1 MRILLALSG
10 GIDSMYLANRAFEME
25 GPFALFPGPHEFAA
39 AHCNFSLRGDDSD
52 GDEEFVRS
60 WCESKGIK
68 CFVKRFDTLGYAA
81 SKGISTEM
89 AARELRY
96 GWFADLVDSQGF
108 DALAVA
114 HNANDNAET
123 LMLNLLRGTGSRGLR
138 GMAEQTTCNPG
149 PGGDGGAVCGALSK
163 ISTAPQTAPSVPHK
177 GMKII
182 RPLLTIERKEI
193 EKWMRENGKEWRED
207 RTNAESIYKRNIL
220 RNEVFPIL
228 SRVNP
233 SFIRTIGEDIERFKL
248 VDDIAEDYFREKLAL
263 IQTGSSFGVDSI
275 LALTHWKYILW
286 RILEETGIS
295 YPTFGKLTALL
306 DRYRR
311 EPRGTVTICG
321 KAFETPVTV
330 ISIKRIPKSGPVIEI
345 SKK

>member
-10 GIDSMYLANRAFEME
+10 GIDSMYLANRAFEKE
-25 GPFALFPGPHEFAA
+25 GPFALYPGPHEFAA
-39 AHCNFSLRGDDSD
+39 AHCNFSLRGEDSD
-52 GDEEFVRS
+52 GDEAFVRS
-60 WCESKGIK
+60 WCGSKGIK

-96 GWFADLVDSQGF
+96 GWFAELVDSEGF

-138 GMAEQTTCNPG
+138 GIAEQT
-149 PGGDGGAVCGALSK
+149 AS
-163 ISTAPQTAPSVPHK
+163 SVPGK
-177 GMKII
+177 KLKII
-182 RPLLTIERKEI
+182 RPLLKIERKEI
-193 EKWMRENGKEWRED
+193 EKWMLENRKEWRED
-207 RTNAESIYKRNIL
+207 RTNAESIFKRNIL
-220 RNEVFPIL
+220 RNDVFPIL

-248 VDDIAEDYFREKLAL
+248 VDDIAEDYFRENLSR

-275 LALTHWKYILW
+275 LALTHWKYVLW

-295 YPTFGKLTALL
+295 NPTFGKLTALL
-306 DRYRR
+306 DRYRG

-321 KAFETPVTV
+321 KAFETPTSV
-330 ISIKRIPKSGPVIEI
+330 ISIKRIPKFGPVIEI